1 MDKRRRSILRSS
13 EDSSTA
19 IISNINYMESGSQEE
34 TPSDEEIPKF
44 GETSTL
50 NEKEHK
56 SSEKITISM
65 SQAEFLL
72 FLA

>member
-1 MDKRRRSILRSS
+1 
-13 EDSSTA
+13 
-19 IISNINYMESGSQEE
+19 MESGSQEE
-34 TPSDEEIPKF
+34 TPSHEEIPKL

-65 SQAEFLL
+65 SQAEFLI